1 MPALPETGEEAVT
14 VMGML
19 ARLLSYLSAPTLP
32 APPLAT
38 RAAGRNGSPQPVAA
52 LSPAWAGGVGAT
64 LPDIDPVRVAREGY
78 ARNEIVYAAVE
89 ERVTS
94 VAKARLR
101 VAVRTPTGPEVDA
114 EHPAQFLLDEPN
126 PTLSRFD
133 LLATIELWLC
143 LAGNAYIEKVR
154 DRRGQVVELWPIRP
168 DRVRVLPA
176 PDGRVQGY
184 RVQVG
189 GATVELPARDVIH
202 FRARHPYNDYYGM
215 PPLLPAAERVDIDVW
230 MRQFISAFFRNAGVP
245 QGLLVIAQRLDD
257 EQRRLLQ
264 MQFRQNFG
272 GPSGWH
278 SLMVLDGVLD
288 ASQARFESMG
298 LPLGQRGLV
307 VPDLDEIN
315 EARIAAVFGVPLS
328 LIGTR
333 LGYAA
338 SSYANRR
345 SDRQEYTQETILP
358 ELERIAG
365 TFTQGLRDE
374 FPPQGRGAWWV
385 EVDTTTVAALQEDEN
400 ARHQRVREDLLAGV
414 ITREEARVLLGL
426 PEQPTQDGTF
436 YVPNNVLP
444 TPASAVAS
452 DPYAT
457 AALGTLPDAGPDTG
471 SEAAGT
477 AGDTNGAAGQA
488 DANGSADAGTE
499 S

>member
-1 MPALPETGEEAVT
+1 V
-14 VMGML
+14 GM
-19 ARLLSYLSAPTLP
+19 
-32 APPLAT
+32 AT
-38 RAAGRNGSPQPVAA
+38 A
-52 LSPAWAGGVGAT
+52 
-64 LPDIDPVRVAREGY
+64 
-78 ARNEIVYAAVE
+78 
-89 ERVTS
+89 
-94 VAKARLR
+94 
-101 VAVRTPTGPEVDA
+101 
-114 EHPAQFLLDEPN
+114 
-126 PTLSRFD
+126 
-133 LLATIELWLC
+133 
-143 LAGNAYIEKVR
+143 
-154 DRRGQVVELWPIRP
+154 
-168 DRVRVLPA
+168 
-176 PDGRVQGY
+176 
-184 RVQVG
+184 
-189 GATVELPARDVIH
+189 ELPARDVIH

-264 MQFRQNFG
+264 MQFRQTFG

-328 LIGTR
+328 LIGAR
-333 LGYAA
+333 LGYGS

-358 ELERIAG
+358 ELERIAS

-374 FPPQGRGAWWV
+374 FPPAGRGAWWI
-385 EVDTTTVAALQEDEN
+385 EVDTTSVASLQEDEN

-426 PEQPTQDGTF
+426 AETPVQDGTF
-436 YVPNNVLP
+436 YIPSNVLP
-444 TPASAVAS
+444 TPASAVPP
-452 DPYAT
+452 DPYAGPGPGS
-457 AALGTLPDAGPDTG
+457 ALGPLPDAGPDASTSPGLDTG
-471 SEAAGT
+471 PDASETETAAG
-477 AGDTNGAAGQA
+477 
-488 DANGSADAGTE
+488 
-499 S
+499 